1 MLKELSDFSVSLS
14 ANTFICFTAFPEH
27 TMPYQSQGYSSTV
40 IPAFSRQYAPA
51 QCSTGSRLE
60 YIAHSDS
67 APAPIPYAQNIPN
80 ILLATSNTFN
90 RYNSASAPIPASVL
104 GSYFLTAAPALFYR
118 TGDILPYAPSA
129 SDTFIQLFSPQPEYH
144 FQPDLFLKP
153 GKEGRF
159 VGKAEEIR
167 EDIEKAFELL
177 AGEPFPDD
185 IKLSVLPAEEFR
197 KLAPHPS
204 TVGISFNRRRYGL
217 LSEIF
222 VLNDSLGRVML
233 TIGHEMGHVL
243 TPPLAEKLNEE
254 AKAYAFSLRWMEIIR
269 KHDIAGLAGALVT
282 ETPAE
287 NGLHDIAFSFVRG
300 LLKEGKSAGDIH
312 YGLVRGTVATA
323 G

>member
-1 MLKELSDFSVSLS
+1 MLKEFSDFSVPLFSNS
-14 ANTFICFTAFPEH
+14 FICLVAFS
-27 TMPYQSQGYSSTV
+27 TRVMPYLSQSYSFGIFQGG
-40 IPAFSRQYAPA
+40 YAPA
-51 QCSTGSRLE
+51 GYPAESRLE
-60 YIAHSDS
+60 YIARSDS
-67 APAPIPYAQNIPN
+67 APASSAQKMFSCPGYSSPP
-80 ILLATSNTFN
+80 LPF
-90 RYNSASAPIPASVL
+90 RYNVFAHGVQPYTPLSAPVLAASL
-104 GSYFLTAAPALFYR
+104 RYR
-118 TGDILPYAPSA
+118 AENILPYASSA
-129 SDTFIQLFSPQPEYH
+129 PDTFIQLFSPQPEYH

-204 TVGISFNRRRYGL
+204 TVGISFNRRNYGL

-233 TIGHEMGHVL
+233 TIGHEIGHVL

-312 YGLVRGTVATA
+312 YGLVRGTMATA